1 MGPLV
6 LLSLCVSFVPQGQ
19 GPETQ
24 GEEVAS
30 TSYRQ
35 RQRNQVEK
43 HQEASFRAVFSRSKM
58 YENNPKLI

>member
-1 MGPLV
+1 
-6 LLSLCVSFVPQGQ
+6 VPQGQ

-35 RQRNQVEK
+35 RKEPGGETS
-43 HQEASFRAVFSRSKM
+43 EASFRAVFSRSKM
-58 YENNPKLI
+58 YKNNPKLV